1 MVLKGAAKNYD
12 IPYATAASAT
22 DKGDLKSGAVSTVEN
37 VADKAYYGLTIKN
50 EKACFA
56 RIKSGDI
63 PEGKAYLVVN
73 SAETRDIIYIDD
85 ETTGIDSIEN
95 SQSLNGQYFN
105 VAGQRVAQPTKGLY
119 IVNGK
124 KFVVK

>member
-12 IPYATAASAT
+12 IPYATSASAT
-22 DKGDLKSGAVSTVEN
+22 DKGDLKSGAVSAVEN